1 MKRPKTRKAKKQKG
15 GDPPPTDI
23 LRVLSSYDLIV
34 DRPNQIKHCLC
45 QLKRF
50 APDFFHNK
58 PIREYQF
65 FLNLGRLQELVGD
78 TTHPEIWWRP
88 IKQILEIAHSEKSE
102 NQDADTSIYIERIKT
117 FVSDL
122 ESLFDIQITNAEI
135 ARGCEYK

>member
-1 MKRPKTRKAKKQKG
+1 MKGSKTRKAKRQRG
-15 GDPPPTDI
+15 GDPNPTDI

-102 NQDADTSIYIERIKT
+102 NSAIRTIHIERIKT

-122 ESLFDIQITNAEI
+122 ESLFGMQITNAEI

>member
-1 MKRPKTRKAKKQKG
+1 MKRTRTRKAKQQRG
-15 GDPPPTDI
+15 GDPNPTDI
-23 LRVLSSYDLIV
+23 LRVLSSYDLII

-65 FLNLGRLQELVGD
+65 FLNLGRLQELLGD

-88 IKQILEIAHSEKSE
+88 IKNILEMAHSEMSE
-102 NQDADTSIYIERIKT
+102 NSAVRTRYIENIKAY
-117 FVSDL
+117 VSDL
-122 ESLFDIQITNAEI
+122 ESLINVQITGAEI
-135 ARGCEYK
+135 AKGC